1 MDRIKRTTGSLE
13 GLHIENI
20 VIPDNFMSFAARFA
34 SEPGTVV
41 LMSGGDL
48 DCARYH
54 VLAAKPWLVFTSKG
68 NNISVAADDQNISIE
83 SEPLDILN
91 NILNLYKEELSF
103 HLSDNNVFLP
113 EPVASGL
120 FGYLS
125 YDLKDRIEIL
135 PGTTVDDLYL
145 PDIYFTAPAIIVI
158 HDKKKKKTTLCISKR
173 NVSGKNTLDD
183 DLRYFNKKL
192 SRPIVEYEGFSGDPE
207 GFKSGFSKT
216 EYMDSVHRIR
226 EYISSGHVYQVNMS
240 QRFEMDFSGDTFDLF
255 KTLYEKNPAPFFA
268 YINTGDHQVV
278 STSPERF
285 VKQTGKDIETR
296 PIKGTR
302 PRGKTVEQD
311 EKQAKG
317 LLKSK
322 KDDAELSMIVDLLR
336 NDMGK
341 VCIGGSV
348 KVVEH
353 KRLEAYQNVYH
364 LVSIIEGRLQKDKD
378 SVDLINAAFP
388 GGSITGCPKI
398 RAMEIIDE
406 LETHRRHIYTG
417 SIGYISFHETMDLSI
432 AIRTAT
438 ILNNKIVFS
447 VGGGVVFDSDPEDE
461 YEETLHKGQ
470 TLTDVFKGK
479 EKKPLI
485 KNMAWINGKIKPVN
499 NVTIPVAD
507 PGFQYGYGFFE
518 TIRVNN
524 GKPKY
529 LEEHIDRLCLT
540 WKSLFF
546 QDPPDISWNEII
558 NNVINQNNLQ
568 KNIAAVKIMV
578 SKGDREKAP
587 FNRMLIVTAKPYIN
601 RLYDESKSMR
611 SGIELLIYPKP
622 RQTPLA
628 NHKTLNYLYYFL
640 AGRWAIESGA
650 DEAIILNPDG
660 SISETNTAN
669 IIIIKGKI
677 AITPTSPSVL
687 PGIMEKAVINL
698 LCNWGYQFEKR
709 ILSPEDL
716 YSADSVLMTNSLMGA
731 VPVLRINNKSLS
743 PSTELCE
750 KINDIVL

>member
-1 MDRIKRTTGSLE
+1 MDRIKRIAGSLE
-13 GLHIENI
+13 GLYIENI
-20 VIPDNFMSFAARFA
+20 DIPDNFMSFAARFA

-41 LMSGGDL
+41 LISGGDL

-54 VLAAKPWLVFTSKG
+54 VLAVKPWLVFTSKG
-68 NNISVAADDQNISIE
+68 NNISVSADDQNISIE
-83 SEPLDILN
+83 SEPFDILS
-91 NILNLYKEELSF
+91 NILNLYEEELSF

-135 PGTTVDDLYL
+135 PGKTIDDLYL

-158 HDKKKKKTTLCISKR
+158 HDKKKNKTILCISKR
-173 NVSGKNTLDD
+173 NVSGKNTLDE
-183 DLRYFNKKL
+183 DLNYFNQKL
-192 SRPIVEYEGFSGDPE
+192 SGSLVEPKTFSGDPE

-255 KTLYEKNPAPFFA
+255 KTLYEKNPAPFFS

-311 EKQAKG
+311 EKQAKS

-348 KVVEH
+348 KVIEH

-364 LVSIIEGRLQKDKD
+364 LVSIIKGRLQKDKD
-378 SVDLINAAFP
+378 SVDLVKAAFP

-417 SIGYISFHETMDLSI
+417 SIGYISFHATMDLSI

-438 ILNNKIVFS
+438 ILNDRIIFS

-485 KNMAWINGKIKPVN
+485 NNLVWINGKIKPVN
-499 NVTIPVAD
+499 NVTIPVTD

-529 LEEHIDRLCLT
+529 LEEHIDRLYLA

-568 KNIAAVKIMV
+568 KNVAAVKIMV

-601 RLYDESKSMR
+601 RLYDESKSAR
-611 SGIELLIYPKP
+611 SGIELIIYPKP

-640 AGRWAIESGA
+640 AGRWAMENGA

-687 PGIMEKAVINL
+687 PGIMEKAVTNL

-716 YSADSVLMTNSLMGA
+716 YSADSVLITNSLMGA

-743 PSTELCE
+743 PSTELYK